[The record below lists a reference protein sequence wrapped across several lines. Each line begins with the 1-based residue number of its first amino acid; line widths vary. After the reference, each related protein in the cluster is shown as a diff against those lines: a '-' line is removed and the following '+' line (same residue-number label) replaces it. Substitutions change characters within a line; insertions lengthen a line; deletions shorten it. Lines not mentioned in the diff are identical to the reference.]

1 MLAHT
6 PKHFSISTKLQENI
20 CLLAQSQVFEDGQE
34 LLETTMGIK
43 ISAKQIQRISES
55 YGKDLEKDIEKL
67 IKNESWLKES
77 KSDKLTYIMPDG
89 SMIYTR
95 EEGWK
100 EIKVGRIFHAE
111 DVIKIQENR
120 SHITDSLYVCHVG
133 EHKRF
138 FDKMELYSECYRKKI
153 CVADGAKWIW
163 SWATDTYPEMIQILD
178 FFHAMEKLG
187 GYASLQYKDDPK
199 KQTKW
204 MECQKQ
210 LLLSDKVVQVIKNI
224 KLQLPGNKDALK
236 AKEQLLCYYK
246 NNQIRMMYGT
256 YKKKGYIIGSGAI
269 ESAHRNVVQQR
280 LKLSGQRWSING
292 AQYIVNLRAHKK
304 SNRWPEVVDLIKQAA

>member
-1 MLAHT
+1 MVRIYFKQA
-6 PKHFSISTKLQENI
+6 
-20 CLLAQSQVFEDGQE
+20 
-34 LLETTMGIK
+34 TMGIN

-55 YGKDLEKDIEKL
+55 YGKDLEKHLETL
-67 IKNESWLKES
+67 IKDESGIKES

-89 SMIYTR
+89 SMIYTI

-133 EHKRF
+133 EHKTF
-138 FDKMELYSECYRKKI
+138 FDKLEIYSECYRNKI

-163 SWATDTYPEMIQILD
+163 NWATDTYPDMIQILD

-187 GYASLQYKDDPK
+187 AYAAIEYKDNPK
-199 KQTKW
+199 QQTKW
-204 MECQKQ
+204 IERQKKI
-210 LLLSDKVVQVIKNI
+210 LLTDKVVQVIKNI
-224 KLQLPGNKDALK
+224 TLQLPGNKDALK

-246 NNQIRMMYGT
+246 NNQMRMMYGT

-292 AQYIVNLRAHKK
+292 AQYIVNLRAYKK
-304 SNRWPEVVDLIKQAA
+304 SNRWNELVDLIKQAA